1 MWPFRLLK
9 YVFGSENTCFVSFQ
23 PGITLLLIN
32 MSNSTTFDVD
42 VLPEFILHPWQRYE
56 EQSDTKSTGASM
68 REEYHLTPEGGN
80 IQSDV
85 LLLNGTPLK
94 LTESFD
100 IPEMQPKLVDPT
112 SAVSVAPDSFVFV
125 SIKDFH
131 APACA

>member
-1 MWPFRLLK
+1 
-9 YVFGSENTCFVSFQ
+9 
-23 PGITLLLIN
+23 
-32 MSNSTTFDVD
+32 MSNSTTFEVEIFPD
-42 VLPEFILHPWQRYE
+42 FNLHPWQRNE
-56 EQSDTKSTGASM
+56 EQLDTKSAGAPM
-68 REEYHLTPEGGN
+68 REEYHLTPEDGN

-112 SAVSVAPDSFVFV
+112 STVSVAPDSFVFV